1 MGFVNDRPGDRD
13 EDLDWLY
20 GRESRPEP
28 EDPPTRVLPG
38 EQPYQ
43 AAPPPI
49 PPYRP
54 APHRPEPYSAE
65 PYSAAPYRPT
75 PYRPAPARPA
85 PSRPAPAPRRR
96 RRFPLGR
103 LLLAL
108 LVAYLVFM
116 VATPFWHFG
125 RANRIDAMPAGERP
139 AEQPGKVFL
148 LVGSDSRESLTPEQK
163 KKYGTGSAE
172 GARTDSILMLVVP
185 KTGKPALISIPRDS
199 YVPIPG
205 HGRNKINA
213 AFAFGGPKLLVE
225 TVEQA
230 TGVRIDGYLQIGM
243 VGFAET
249 VDAVGGIQMC
259 LDKPIKDKNSHS
271 DFPAG
276 CQQFDGRDA
285 LSYVRMR
292 YADPTGDLGRM
303 KRQRE
308 VIGKVAAKAASPAS
322 LLPWRWW
329 ELNRIGGQMLVR
341 DKGTSTKD
349 VADAARAFLSVSKGQ
364 GSQLMVPVSDAN
376 ASTAAGS
383 SMIWDKEKA
392 LELFG
397 MVKEGNTTGIEKF
410 VKK

>member
-28 EDPPTRVLPG
+28 EDPPTRVLPS

-43 AAPPPI
+43 APPPQI

-54 APHRPEPYSAE
+54 AP
-65 PYSAAPYRPT
+65 T
-75 PYRPAPARPA
+75 
-85 PSRPAPAPRRR
+85 RPAPAPQQRPAQPRSRRR
-96 RRFPLGR
+96 RRFPLGK
-103 LLLAL
+103 LLATL
-108 LVAYLVFM
+108 LVAYLAFM

-205 HGRNKINA
+205 HGKNKINA
-213 AFAFGGPKLLVE
+213 AFAFGGPTLLVE
-225 TVEQA
+225 TVEQV